1 MFIREKRI
9 CALTVFVFFA
19 CLMCIYFLSVS
30 MISCTL
36 SISPLQSI
44 HFLRV
49 VRVCL
54 LRHIYLPYI
63 NLILS
68 SIFLFSNTEGKQI
81 LGLRLIIQINVRY
94 VTAVT
99 CIECLTELQRSCQG
113 MVASIF
119 FSVSQ
124 LAGFLIDQM

>member
-1 MFIREKRI
+1 
-9 CALTVFVFFA
+9 
-19 CLMCIYFLSVS
+19 

-49 VRVCL
+49 VRVYL

-68 SIFLFSNTEGKQI
+68 SIFHFSNKEGKQI
-81 LGLRLIIQINVRY
+81 LGLRLIMQINVRY

-99 CIECLTELQRSCQG
+99 CIECLTELQRSCQR